1 MRVWTSGDCIDGH
14 TLVRLLGGGSR
25 AEVWMADAPSG
36 TVALKLARA
45 PWDRP
50 RLRKEALLL
59 QRCARPGLVA
69 VVNQEPSGRWFSMPL
84 LPGPTIAEWSGGAG
98 HGHRLAA
105 LCEVAA
111 AVAALHEQ
119 GIFHGD
125 LKPSNVL
132 MDGQQHAVLLD
143 LGLAS
148 EPPAAARA
156 GFHGTLGWASP
167 EQLAGR
173 APDAA
178 SDVYGL
184 GRLAW
189 RVLGCGETG
198 RPGRSAVAAC
208 GVGWE
213 VPPEPRLRCPRLS
226 PLQSTVLLDMVA
238 VEPTERPSLDRVREV
253 LAGPSSTQPTPPDRA
268 VWEGLRRALERVLR
282 GASITVQVDGGDVI
296 LAEVGPWLEAA
307 VRRSGVHARVEVAP
321 RPGPPTDPRP
331 VVPTLRLLGGGGP
344 CAPAS
349 RLTRLHTVDHGLE
362 ERILALLRAEGP
374 QSEEQLAVR
383 LGLRALDLADLLDAL
398 QQRGLVGQDGLLI
411 NVQERESR

>member
-25 AEVWMADAPSG
+25 AEVWAAEGPSG

-45 PWDRP
+45 DWDRA

-59 QRCARPGLVA
+59 GRCEHPG
-69 VVNQEPSGRWFSMPL
+69 VVGVVDLEPSGRWFSMPL
-84 LPGPTIAEWSGGAG
+84 LPGPSIVDWSAEAG
-98 HGHRLAA
+98 HSRRLAA
-105 LCEVAA
+105 LVEVAD
-111 AVAALHEQ
+111 AVSALHDQ

-125 LKPSNVL
+125 LKPCNVL
-132 MDGQQHAVLLD
+132 MGAQQHAVVLD

-148 EPPAAARA
+148 EPPAEVRA

-189 RVLGCGETG
+189 RVLRCGEAG
-198 RPGRSAVAAC
+198 RTGRSAVAAC
-208 GVGWE
+208 GVGRE
-213 VPPEPRLRCPRLS
+213 LPPEPRLRCPALS
-226 PLQSTVLLDMVA
+226 PAQATLLLDMIA
-238 VEPTERPSLDRVREV
+238 VEPGERPALDRVRQV
-253 LAGPSSTQPTPPDRA
+253 LAAPPSTQPPPADGE

-282 GASITVQVDGGDVI
+282 GGSVTVQLEAGDALV
-296 LAEVGPWLEAA
+296 AEVRPWLEAA
-307 VRRSGVHARVEVAP
+307 VRRSGVDARIAVGPPSDRSPSP
-321 RPGPPTDPRP
+321 RPG
-331 VVPTLRLLGGGGP
+331 VPTLRLVGGGELD
-344 CAPAS
+344 APVS

-362 ERILALLRAEGP
+362 DRVLALLSADGP
-374 QSEEQLAVR
+374 QTEAQLAAR
-383 LGLRALDLADLLDAL
+383 LGLGALDLADLLDAL
-398 QQRGLVGQDGLLI
+398 QQRGMVGQDGLLI